1 MSLFKRPKHFFHYFL
16 HRKVDEIYYSIG
28 LRKFGVKLVG
38 LYEPIFLYLLF
49 GHSLSKVFFFF
60 AVIRAGHV
68 LFISLGARLMKRF
81 GVKRNMLL
89 SIPFLIAYYLLLFAS
104 EKVVWLIFIAPF
116 AAVIYRIL
124 FFPAYHIDFAQL
136 SSRRKRGKQLGIM
149 SVITIAS
156 SVAGPF
162 LGALILTRYSFG
174 YLFIVVSFVFL
185 LSAIPLLLTYD
196 KKLIY
201 KDSYNKAWKLL
212 FKKSWRQKTVSL
224 AFYGIDWAVTLVVWP
239 LFLYILAIDFNQ
251 LGLITSISLLFSL
264 LIAIYVSRLTDRSE
278 RIRLFRFGCVLAA
291 LGNFL
296 KMIIHSTFSAIAV
309 QSFFLIGDTL
319 DTIPLTAHIYDVT
332 QKEKIHVGRF
342 IIFREMAHH
351 LGSTIMFLISGIL
364 FLFIEEGAIAF
375 FFPLAG
381 VALLIAG
388 YLAKSFEKKFLRNFQ
403 QFKQEFTNHVNL
415 QIKDKKN

>member
-1 MSLFKRPKHFFHYFL
+1 MSLVRRPKHFFHYLL
-16 HRKVDEIYYSIG
+16 HRKVDEVYYSIG
-28 LRKFGVKLVG
+28 LRKLGIHLVG
-38 LYEPIFLYLLF
+38 LYEPIFLYLVF
-49 GHSLSKVFFFF
+49 NNSLSKVFFFF
-60 AVIRAGHV
+60 AVIRLGHV
-68 LFISLGARLMKRF
+68 LFIPLGARFMKRF
-81 GVKRNMLL
+81 GIKRNMLL
-89 SIPFLIAYYLLLFAS
+89 SIPFLIIYYLILYGTES
-104 EKVVWLIFIAPF
+104 IPWLIFIAPM

-124 FFPAYHIDFAQL
+124 FFPAYHVDFAQL

-162 LGALILTRYSFG
+162 LGALILTKYGFH
-174 YLFIVVSFVFL
+174 YLFIAVSFVFL

-201 KDSYNKAWKLL
+201 RDSYSKAWKLL
-212 FKKSWRQKTVSL
+212 FKKSWRQKTFSL
-224 AFYGIDWAVTLVVWP
+224 AFYGVDWAVTLVVWP

-251 LGLITSISLLFSL
+251 LGVITSISLLFSL
-264 LIAIYVSRLTDRSE
+264 LITIYVSRLTDRSE
-278 RIRLFRFGCVLAA
+278 RIKLFRFGCVLAA

-296 KMIIHSTFSAIAV
+296 KMIIRSTFSAIAV

-319 DTIPLTAHIYDVT
+319 DTTPLTAHIYDVT

-351 LGSTIMFLISGIL
+351 IGSTVMFFSSGII
-364 FLFIEEGAIAF
+364 FLFVEEGAISY

-381 VALLIAG
+381 IALLAAG
-388 YLAKSFEKKFLRNFQ
+388 YLAKSFEKKFLKNLQ
-403 QFKQEFTNHVNL
+403 QFKQAFISHVNL
-415 QIKDKKN
+415 QVNKKN